1 MPSELASDPPR
12 GLAARAEDRLH
23 AWRGRRAIR
32 KGRVPVVVAFPGYG
46 GAGWIRALCRVLLE
60 HEPTAGRPGGG
71 SARGWRSFT
80 SIHAGHVSVTVE
92 AGGTET
98 TVSADR
104 GGIVDARI
112 EVPLPP
118 GWNEVS
124 FRVGDGPSTVG
135 RVFVVAAHAGIG
147 LVSDVDDTVMVTAL
161 PRPLLAAWN
170 TLVLDEHARQSVPGM
185 AVLYERI
192 LLRNPGAPVV
202 YLSTG
207 AWNVAPTLS
216 RFLERHLFP
225 PGALLL
231 TDWGPTP
238 DRLFRDGQQ
247 HKRANLER
255 LAADFP
261 GLRWILVGDDG
272 QHDQALYAEFA
283 ATHPDRVAAVAI
295 RELTAG
301 EAVFAGGRTSNG
313 SRRAAH
319 ESAARADTLRE
330 HAAGERTG
338 PPTVRAPDGAG
349 LLEALERLGRA

>member
-1 MPSELASDPPR
+1 MQSGPAAEQPH

-32 KGRVPVVVAFPGYG
+32 RGRVPVVVAFPGYG
-46 GAGWIRALCRVLLE
+46 GDGWIRALCRVLLE
-60 HEPTAGRPGGG
+60 HEATARRPRGG

-80 SIHAGHVSVTVE
+80 SIHAGHAEVTVE
-92 AGGTET
+92 AGGSET
-98 TVSADR
+98 TVLADR

-112 EVPLPP
+112 EVRLPS
-118 GWNEVS
+118 GWNEVR
-124 FRVGDGPSTVG
+124 FRVGDGPVTVG
-135 RVFVVAAHAGIG
+135 RVFVVDASARIG

-170 TLVLDEHARQSVPGM
+170 TLVVNEHARQAVPGM

-192 LLRNPGAPVV
+192 LRRNPGAPVV

-207 AWNVAPTLS
+207 AWNVAPTLR

-231 TDWGPTP
+231 TDWGPAP

-247 HKRANLER
+247 HKRKNLQR

-261 GLRWILVGDDG
+261 ELRWILVGDDG

-283 ATHPDRVAAVAI
+283 AKHPDRVAAVAI

-301 EAVFAGGRTSNG
+301 EAVFAGGRTASDQP
-313 SRRAAH
+313 AQQ
-319 ESAARADTLRE
+319 L
-330 HAAGERTG
+330 
-338 PPTVRAPDGAG
+338 VRSPDGAG
-349 LLEALERLGRA
+349 LLDGLEALGLA